1 MLRAISDMPVGTIGF
16 EAVGEVED
24 DDWED
29 AVEPVL
35 RREIAEGRN
44 VRLLYLIGSEA
55 REVEG
60 DAMSADTGFR
70 VRHATSFERVAV
82 VSDEDWIR
90 PALRG
95 LSFRFPA
102 RPGASAS
109 ATWRRQRLGLRRTVP
124 SAEPQC
130 RRAPPWICSARPPV
144 GSIPTAR
151 LTRPDRRRGRVNTRP
166 DHRKGATP

>member
-95 LSFRFPA
+95 LSFLLPGKA
-102 RPGASAS
+102 RGF
-109 ATWRRQRLGLRRTVP
+109 RVRDL
-124 SAEPQC
+124 AEAKAWLAED
-130 RRAPPWICSARPPV
+130 RA
-144 GSIPTAR
+144 
-151 LTRPDRRRGRVNTRP
+151 
-166 DHRKGATP
+166 